1 MKKDNGSK
9 TLLTSILM
17 SAPGPLIIGLG
28 LISSHSLTQ
37 LADFVR
43 RFSELLAIILA
54 YIIFQLTINSQDSNK
69 KQKLEKLAKIFTSLM
84 MIVGGSIMIL
94 LALFAN
100 SSDKGNVIS
109 GFIIAL
115 LGVIANGIFWKR
127 YTSLSKQQNNP
138 ILKVQANL
146 YRAKTLVDSVVTTTF
161 IIIMCIPNSNIAS
174 IFDQF
179 GTIFVALYLIWSG
192 YITLKE

>member
-54 YIIFQLTINSQDSNK
+54 YIIFQLTINSHDSNK

-84 MIVGGSIMIL
+84 MIVGGSIMIM

-192 YITLKE
+192 FITLKE

>member
-1 MKKDNGSK
+1 
-9 TLLTSILM
+9 
-17 SAPGPLIIGLG
+17 
-28 LISSHSLTQ
+28 
-37 LADFVR
+37 
-43 RFSELLAIILA
+43 
-54 YIIFQLTINSQDSNK
+54 
-69 KQKLEKLAKIFTSLM
+69 M
-84 MIVGGSIMIL
+84 MIVGGSIMIM

>member
-1 MKKDNGSK
+1 MKKKDNGSK

-17 SAPGPLIIGLG
+17 SAPGPLIIG

-54 YIIFQLTINSQDSNK
+54 YIVFQLTNQPQNNHK
-69 KQKLEKLAKIFTSLM
+69 KASLERFAKTFTSSM
-84 MIVGGSIMIL
+84 MILGGIIMII
-94 LALFAN
+94 LALCAN

-115 LGVIANGIFWKR
+115 LGVIANGIFWRR
-127 YTSLSKQQNNP
+127 YTHLAKQENNP
-138 ILKVQANL
+138 ILKVQASL
-146 YRAKTLVDSVVTTTF
+146 YRAKTLVDSVITTTF
-161 IIIMCIPNSNIAS
+161 IIMCIPHSNIAS

-192 YITLKE
+192 YTTLKE